1 MFTQKLKLAQDLHK
15 ELTGETVTDACV
27 AAVLFPKM
35 QIKTQRA
42 RMSQIKVKGLNLKE
56 SHLRALLE
64 CFPYSSAEYW
74 LGLENTTYQKQTF
87 LNKYSIDE
95 IGMNK
100 ELQLL
105 WVLLN
110 MNIDV
115 KKLSKKYL

>member
-15 ELTGETVTDACV
+15 ELTGETVTDAYV

-42 RMSQIKVKGLNLKE
+42 RMSQIKAHGLNLKE
-56 SHLRALLE
+56 THLRALLE
-64 CFPYSSAEYW
+64 CFPHSSAEYW
-74 LGLENTTYQKQTF
+74 LGLKNTVELKKTF

-95 IGMNK
+95 IGMNE
-100 ELQLL
+100 ELKLL

-115 KKLSKKYL
+115 KSLTEKYL